1 MTLSR
6 ETAHHVKVVLT
17 GDGGDELFAGYRKYR
32 RSAGI
37 PGRFRWLNR
46 VVTRLCP
53 PHFLAACAPDRLGSR
68 RLRAKLAQTIAPTV
82 RSEYRRMGWEG
93 WERYGLYQPIVIE
106 SVEERFCSCRDAED
120 ADSPPLDPLNAALR
134 LDQGSVLA
142 DRLLLK
148 SDYATMAYGLE
159 SRAPLLDHRLAEV
172 AGRLPLH
179 LKATSR
185 RTKVALREMAR
196 RYLPAEIVER
206 RKKGFSMPLDRWF
219 RGELRDFMRRC
230 LLDESVTQPRFFQ
243 RAAIERLLAEHERGK
258 NHAGRIHALLTFEL
272 WCREFLP

>member
-1 MTLSR
+1 
-6 ETAHHVKVVLT
+6 
-17 GDGGDELFAGYRKYR
+17 
-32 RSAGI
+32 
-37 PGRFRWLNR
+37 
-46 VVTRLCP
+46 
-53 PHFLAACAPDRLGSR
+53 
-68 RLRAKLAQTIAPTV
+68 
-82 RSEYRRMGWEG
+82 MGWEG
-93 WERYGLYQPIVIE
+93 WERYGLYQPNVIE

-134 LDQGSVLA
+134 LDQGAVLA

-219 RGELRDFMRRC
+219 RRELRDFTRRS
-230 LLDESVTQPRFFQ
+230 LLDDSVTQPRFFQ